1 MFGTQGVL
9 AFSKVPALGNVGG
22 MMKKATFCCMYLL
35 DPLLIWV
42 VQFEGWN
49 RSSWSKGALML
60 RMSLCCCS
68 ARKWSLCGILV
79 KIIQKYFHLSLI
91 SECNLKCSWK
101 ILVSSERVQL
111 NSSFWG
117 KKLSQIC
124 NVFNIQ
130 HFLNSFCPFRL
141 YLIENHFLGDIWH
154 YQP

>member
-68 ARKWSLCGILV
+68 ARKWSLGGILV
-79 KIIQKYFHLSLI
+79 KIIQKYFHLKLI
-91 SECNLKCSWK
+91 PEYKLKCSWK
-101 ILVSSERVQL
+101 VMVSSARVQL
-111 NSSFWG
+111 GFISSFG
-117 KKLSQIC
+117 QTSSSKSVMFLTLLGLGLIKINTLLANFNNPRPSLILS
-124 NVFNIQ
+124 N
-130 HFLNSFCPFRL
+130 
-141 YLIENHFLGDIWH
+141 
-154 YQP
+154 